1 MSCESPEEISRT
13 IQKSMLPSQAKGC
26 WNSPFGQT
34 LVWLSATGLPC
45 NWDSIIY
52 IYIISTLACAVAQ
65 HCSLTFFPPACT
77 CTRQTWFDEQ
87 GRNTSVAGSP
97 MPHSWTFWPVTLK
110 CGDYLQP
117 EQWEQSPSRP
127 VRTETRCKD
136 KFSHGILGAIFPATS
151 WNFVFRHAEQH
162 CHREQRIL

>member
-1 MSCESPEEISRT
+1 MNLLKKYLEKFRKACCLRK
-13 IQKSMLPSQAKGC
+13 QKDVETHHLAKPLSDSQQKRIALQLG
-26 WNSPFGQT
+26 FHH
-34 LVWLSATGLPC
+34 
-45 NWDSIIY
+45 IY
-52 IYIISTLACAVAQ
+52 PRASAVAQ
-65 HCSLTFFPPACT
+65 HCSLTFLKTSAST

-117 EQWEQSPSRP
+117 QWEQSPSRP

-162 CHREQRIL
+162 CHREQRIM

>member
-1 MSCESPEEISRT
+1 MNLLKKYLEQFNKKHVAFASKRMLKLT
-13 IQKSMLPSQAKGC
+13 IWPNPCL
-26 WNSPFGQT
+26 T
-34 LVWLSATGLPC
+34 L
-45 NWDSIIY
+45 SIWIALQLGFHHIY
-52 IYIISTLACAVAQ
+52 PRASAVAQ

-117 EQWEQSPSRP
+117 QWEQSPSRP

>member
-1 MSCESPEEISRT
+1 MNLLKKYLEQFRKACCLRK
-13 IQKSMLPSQAKGC
+13 QKDVETHHLAKPLSDSQQQDC
-26 WNSPFGQT
+26 
-34 LVWLSATGLPC
+34 LATGIP
-45 NWDSIIY
+45 SY